1 MLNGSENKVKGTF
14 KSLEA
19 PRVKFSEMLAKEQ
32 QDKETELLTP
42 VGTRELVNE
51 GGRGWFILSR
61 ARKRVLT
68 HKSCPCCVKILLT
81 RHNISKV

>member
-1 MLNGSENKVKGTF
+1 MLNGSENKVKEHL
-14 KSLEA
+14 SPWELQ
-19 PRVKFSEMLAKEQ
+19 RVKFSEMLAKEQ

-61 ARKRVLT
+61 ARERVLT
-68 HKSCPCCVKILLT
+68 HKSSPYL
-81 RHNISKV
+81 